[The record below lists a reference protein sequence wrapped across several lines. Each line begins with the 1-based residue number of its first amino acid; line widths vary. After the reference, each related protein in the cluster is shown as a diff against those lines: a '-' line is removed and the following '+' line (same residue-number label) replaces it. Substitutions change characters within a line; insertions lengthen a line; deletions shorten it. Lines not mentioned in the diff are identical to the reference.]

1 MGNYLR
7 SVWGRRHFWLALVQM
22 DLRLRYRGSVLGM
35 GWSLLHPVAM
45 TAILCLVFHKLFHAN
60 VGDYAPFLLAGLT
73 CWNFI
78 LNTSIQG
85 CQAFFQAETYIRQY
99 PTPLAVYPLRTVLGW
114 GFHFLVALAVV
125 VILSWCLRGF
135 GNLGALP
142 YLVPAVALLLV
153 FGWSLAVLG
162 AVANTYFPD
171 TQHLAEIAFQILF
184 YLTPIMYPP
193 QMLDE
198 HRLGW
203 LARYNPLV
211 VFLELIR
218 APVLA
223 GRAPAPGSFLVA
235 GLTAV
240 TAAVAAALMLRR
252 LERRIIFQL

>member
-1 MGNYLR
+1 MGSYLR
-7 SVWGRRHFWLALVQM
+7 SVWGRRYFWLALVQM

-35 GWSLLHPVAM
+35 GWSLLQPVAM
-45 TAILCLVFHKLFHAN
+45 TTILCLVFHKLFHAH
-60 VGDYAPFLLAGLT
+60 VADYAPFLLAGLT

-125 VILSWCLRGF
+125 VVLSWCLRGF
-135 GNLGALP
+135 GNLSALP
-142 YLVPAVALLLV
+142 CLVPAVALLLV

-193 QMLDE
+193 RMLHD

-218 APVLA
+218 TPVLA
-223 GRAPAPGSFLVA
+223 GRAPAAGSFLVA
-235 GLTAV
+235 GLTAA
-240 TAAVAAALMLRR
+240 TAAVAAGFMLRQ